1 MTGARYGY
9 RRFDGTGDDDALDA
23 EALLEALTDDLLEGG
38 DLTEALNRLLRRGL
52 RSRDGERVR
61 GLRDL
66 LERARRRRQELLEQ
80 GSPDAQFA
88 EFERRLG
95 EVVESERAALRQLRD
110 EAHQSGDERRAEV
123 TDDAV
128 AEHELALD
136 MLPERFAPRLE
147 SMRHYDFVSTEA
159 REQFEQ
165 LMGEL
170 RDQVLSSYFDQLR
183 GALREPDP
191 EQLQRLREGMD
202 ALSRML
208 EQRERGEELDPSF
221 EQFMSQYGDLFG
233 EADTLDELLEQL
245 ARRMAAARAM
255 FDSLSAEQRAELES
269 LASSLLE
276 DLDLRFSMT
285 RLGSNL
291 QRAFPEFGSESGY
304 RFAGTGPM
312 PLQSATDAAE
322 ELGDLERLE
331 ELLGSE
337 NPLAALPEVDL
348 DSVRNS
354 LGDDAAQG
362 LERLQ
367 RLVRELTER
376 GLIERRGGRLE
387 LTSRGVRRL
396 GARALSDLFD
406 RLRQG
411 AIGEHA
417 ATKVGVGQDREE
429 QTRPWA
435 PGDAFHLHLSR
446 TVHNAVA
453 RSGGGVPVSL
463 APEDF
468 EVVEHEA
475 LVRSATVLAID
486 LSMSMPMRDNFV
498 PAKRMAIAL
507 ATLIRTRFPRDLLRV
522 VVFSEVAREIQVE
535 ELPTVMWDYI
545 YGTNL
550 QHALALGRRMLSR
563 EHGTRQILVVTDGE
577 PTAHLDDHG
586 EPYFHYPPTN
596 ETLRRTMAEVLRCT
610 RAGITI
616 NTFALDL
623 ERTQFPFVEQIGAV
637 NGGRTFYPSKD
648 DLGGYVVSDFL
659 ARRRRLRPAG

>member
-1 MTGARYGY
+1 MGARYGY
-9 RRFDGTGDDDALDA
+9 RRFDGTGDDDDLDA

-38 DLTEALNRLLRRGL
+38 DLSDALNRLLRRGL
-52 RSRDGERVR
+52 RTKDGQHME

-66 LERARRRRQELLEQ
+66 MERARRRRQELLEQ

-88 EFERRLG
+88 EFEQRLR
-95 EVVESERAALRQLRD
+95 EVEELERQTLRTLAD
-110 EAHQSGDERRAEV
+110 EARESGDERRMQV
-123 TDDAV
+123 TDDVV
-128 AEHELALD
+128 AERSMALD
-136 MLPERFAPRLE
+136 VLPDGLGARIE

-165 LMGEL
+165 LLAEL
-170 RDQVLSSYFDQLR
+170 RDQLLSSYFEAMH
-183 GALREPDP
+183 GAMSEPDP
-191 EQLQRLREGMD
+191 EQLRRLREGMD

-208 EQRERGEELDPSF
+208 EQRERGEELDPTF
-221 EQFMSQYGDLFG
+221 DAFMGAYGDLFG
-233 EADTLDELLEQL
+233 PADSLDELLEQL
-245 ARRMAAARAM
+245 ARRMAAAQAM
-255 FDSLSAEQRAELES
+255 FESLPSEQRAELER
-269 LASSLLE
+269 LARSMFE
-276 DLDLRFSMT
+276 DLDLNFSLS
-285 RLGSNL
+285 RLASNL
-291 QRAFPEFGSESGY
+291 QRAFPQFDSSGGY
-304 RFAGTGPM
+304 RFDGDGPM
-312 PLQSATDAAE
+312 PMWAATDATA

-331 ELLGSE
+331 ELLGSD
-337 NPLAALPEVDL
+337 NPAAALPEVDL
-348 DSVRNS
+348 DAVRRS
-354 LGDDAAQG
+354 LGPDAAQS
-362 LERLQ
+362 LERLD
-367 RLVRELTER
+367 RLVRELSEA

-387 LTSRGVRRL
+387 LTARGVRRL
-396 GARALSDLFD
+396 GARALADLFD

-411 AIGEHA
+411 AMGEHA
-417 ATKVGVGQDREE
+417 ATKSGVGHDREE
-429 QTRPWA
+429 VTRPWA
-435 PGDAFHLHLSR
+435 PGDAFNLHLSR

-453 RSGGGVPVSL
+453 RGGGGVPVSL
-463 APEDF
+463 EPQDF

-507 ATLIRTRFPRDLLRV
+507 ATLIRTRFPRDFLRI

-550 QHALALGRRMLSR
+550 QHALALGRRMLAR

-577 PTAHLDDHG
+577 PTAHLDDQG

-637 NGGRTFYPSKD
+637 NGGRTFYPSRD
-648 DLGGYVVSDFL
+648 DLGGYVLTDFL
-659 ARRRRLRPAG
+659 AHRRKLRPAS

>member
-1 MTGARYGY
+1 MGARYGY
-9 RRFDGTGDDDALDA
+9 RRFDGTGDDDDLDA

-38 DLTEALNRLLRRGL
+38 DLSDALNRLLRRGL
-52 RSRDGERVR
+52 RTKDGQHLE

-66 LERARRRRQELLEQ
+66 MERARRRRQALLEQ
-80 GSPDAQFA
+80 GSPDAQFT
-88 EFERRLG
+88 EFESRLRD
-95 EVVESERAALRQLRD
+95 VEGVEREALRSLAD
-110 EAHQSGDERRAEV
+110 EARESGDERRMQV
-123 TDDAV
+123 TDDVV
-128 AEHELALD
+128 AERSMALD
-136 MLPERFAPRLE
+136 VLPDGLGARIE
-147 SMRHYDFVSTEA
+147 SMRHYDFVSSEA

-165 LMGEL
+165 LLAEL
-170 RDQVLSSYFDQLR
+170 RDQLLSSYFEAMR
-183 GALREPDP
+183 GAMSEPDP

-208 EQRERGEELDPSF
+208 EQRERGEELDPTF
-221 EQFMSQYGDLFG
+221 EAFMDAYGDLFG
-233 EADTLDELLEQL
+233 PADSLDELLEQL
-245 ARRMAAARAM
+245 ARRMAAAQAM
-255 FDSLSAEQRAELES
+255 FDSLPAEQRAELER
-269 LASSLLE
+269 LARSMFD
-276 DLDLRFSMT
+276 DLDLNFSLS
-285 RLGSNL
+285 RLASNL
-291 QRAFPEFGSESGY
+291 GRAFPQFDSSGGY
-304 RFAGTGPM
+304 RFGGDGPM
-312 PLQSATDAAE
+312 PMWAATDATA

-331 ELLGSE
+331 ELLGSD
-337 NPLAALPEVDL
+337 NPAAALPEVDL
-348 DSVRNS
+348 DAVRRS
-354 LGDDAAQG
+354 LGPDAAQS
-362 LERLQ
+362 LERLD
-367 RLVRELTER
+367 RLVRELSEA

-387 LTSRGVRRL
+387 LTARGVRRL

-411 AIGEHA
+411 AMGEHA
-417 ATKVGVGQDREE
+417 ATRTGVGHDREE
-429 QTRPWA
+429 VTRPWA
-435 PGDAFHLHLSR
+435 PGDAFNLHLSR

-453 RSGGGVPVSL
+453 RGGGGVPVHL
-463 APEDF
+463 EPQDF
-468 EVVEHEA
+468 EVVEHES

-507 ATLIRTRFPRDLLRV
+507 ATLIRTRFPRDFLRI

-577 PTAHLDDHG
+577 PTAHLDDRG

-637 NGGRTFYPSKD
+637 NGGRTFYPSRD
-648 DLGGYVVSDFL
+648 DLGGYVLTDFL
-659 ARRRRLRPAG
+659 AHRRKLRPAS